1 MRFIIAL
8 IVAFASTC
16 FAPLA
21 QAGRVT
27 LRDGPQ
33 QIVAVKGRVVTGLE
47 ATRDEPAASTM
58 PDTFVI
64 PRNTC
69 QQDKPLQTLPFK
81 RR

>member
-1 MRFIIAL
+1 MKFIVIV
-8 IVAFASTC
+8 VAFASTC

-33 QIVAVKGRVVTGLE
+33 QIVAVKGGVVTGPE
-47 ATRDEPAASTM
+47 ATRDEPAATTM

-69 QQDKPLQTLPFK
+69 QQDEPLQTLRFK
-81 RR
+81 RQ

>member
-1 MRFIIAL
+1 MRFIAIV
-8 IVAFASTC
+8 VAFASTC

-27 LRDGPQ
+27 PQDAAQ
-33 QIVAVKGRVVTGLE
+33 QIVAVKGGVVTGQE

-58 PDTFVI
+58 PHTFVI

-69 QQDKPLQTLPFK
+69 QQDQPLQTLRFK
-81 RR
+81 RQ